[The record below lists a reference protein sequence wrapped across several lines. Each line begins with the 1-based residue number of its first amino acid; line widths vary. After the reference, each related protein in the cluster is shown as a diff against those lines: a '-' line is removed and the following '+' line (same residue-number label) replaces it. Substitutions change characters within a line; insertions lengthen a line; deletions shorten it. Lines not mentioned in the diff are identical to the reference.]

1 MTPNTY
7 WSQVHLKRR
16 ASTINITRTGL
27 HSVVSLPKRFQMWH
41 HSLRFI
47 WVFYCVWFCF
57 HLPTFYWEPWKTDCI
72 FKTMVWKE
80 RKGNV
85 RQPDGWGRSWP
96 PSALSFLAV
105 LPSQANPFSNF
116 LGIPQRWVP
125 CCQGFVERQEGGMQI
140 GKMGLMFS
148 TWGQKKD
155 EEAIFGQFGS
165 R

>member
-1 MTPNTY
+1 
-7 WSQVHLKRR
+7 
-16 ASTINITRTGL
+16 
-27 HSVVSLPKRFQMWH
+27 MWH

-47 WVFYCVWFCF
+47 WVFYYVLFYF
-57 HLPTFYWEPWKTDCI
+57 HLPTFYWEPWKNDSI

-96 PSALSFLAV
+96 PSALSFLAI

-125 CCQGFVERQEGGMQI
+125 CCQGFAERQEGIFQCPAFSNANWKNGPDVLNLGLEEGWGGHLWIIWVQI
-140 GKMGLMFS
+140 RKQPLDQAPVILFDPSFS
-148 TWGQKKD
+148 
-155 EEAIFGQFGS
+155 
-165 R
+165 